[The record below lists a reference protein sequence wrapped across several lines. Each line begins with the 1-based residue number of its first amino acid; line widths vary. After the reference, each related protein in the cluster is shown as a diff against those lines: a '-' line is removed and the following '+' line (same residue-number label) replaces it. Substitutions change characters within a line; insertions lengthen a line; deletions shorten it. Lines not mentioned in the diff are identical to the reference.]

1 MAHHEQIL
9 TPEVGIIP
17 VLYIIGV
24 KCRHPGLRREA
35 VHILR
40 RRSMREA
47 VWDSII
53 AARVVERVMEI
64 EEGGG
69 MELSGYNT
77 GGVVAREAGYP
88 LPEGVPVRQRVE
100 IVSWVHV
107 VNSDGEDGTG
117 ERLEVTYTVCGREGA
132 CVESVSL

>member
-1 MAHHEQIL
+1 M
-9 TPEVGIIP
+9 
-17 VLYIIGV
+17 
-24 KCRHPGLRREA
+24 
-35 VHILR
+35 
-40 RRSMREA
+40 
-47 VWDSII
+47 
-53 AARVVERVMEI
+53 
-64 EEGGG
+64 
-69 MELSGYNT
+69 
-77 GGVVAREAGYP
+77 VAREAGYP